1 MKPSVRQSLMVLG
14 GLIVLIAI
22 AVAMAVR
29 LGREAPASASEGS
42 VGSGI
47 ASAGTLSSA
56 AADSSGDAARITVA
70 EFLPLHDARGVL
82 VIDVRGEGSFRDGH
96 IPGAI
101 NIDAARVRDRVTDIL
116 ALAAGRPIVTYCSCV
131 NEHSSA
137 IAAVRLTEA
146 GAPDVRALIGGYPE
160 WVAQGG
166 PVAKGDGSGE

>member
-1 MKPSVRQSLMVLG
+1 MKPMVRRSLAVAGSLSA
-14 GLIVLIAI
+14 LIAL

-29 LGREAPASASEGS
+29 LGRDAPVAGGPA
-42 VGSGI
+42 GSGI
-47 ASAGTLSSA
+47 ASTGTSSIA

-70 EFLPLHDARGVL
+70 EFLPLHDARRVL
-82 VIDVRGEGSFRDGH
+82 VIDVRGESTFRDGH

-101 NIDAARVRDRVTDIL
+101 NVDAASVRDRATDIL
-116 ALAAGRPIVTYCSCV
+116 ALAAGRTIVTYCSCV

-137 IAAVRLTEA
+137 VAAVRLTEA